1 MLLSFSSVTAGCL
14 IWPSQRFTLS
24 RTFPAAGPSMTN
36 ETSAVAPF
44 SPRTRKLAIRIC
56 ESGCGSQFFGTSA
69 TFEEPGAVIDDADG
83 DCAFVGIIDDVSG
96 GGVDSRG
103 ALATR

>member
-14 IWPSQRFTLS
+14 IWLSQRFTLS
-24 RTFPAAGPSMTN
+24 RTFPAAGPSITN
-36 ETSAVAPF
+36 ETSAVAPLE
-44 SPRTRKLAIRIC
+44 PRTRKLASRIC

-69 TFEEPGAVIDDADG
+69 TLDALGAVNDEVDGEDAL
-83 DCAFVGIIDDVSG
+83 VGIIIAVSG
-96 GGVDSRG
+96 GGVDSSG

>member
-24 RTFPAAGPSMTN
+24 RTFPAAGPSMTK
-36 ETSAVAPF
+36 ETSAVAPL
-44 SPRTRKLAIRIC
+44 SPRTRKLASRIW

-69 TFEEPGAVIDDADG
+69 TPVAPGAVIDEADG
-83 DCAFVGIIDDVSG
+83 DDALVGIIIEVSG
-96 GGVDSRG
+96 GGVDSSG
-103 ALATR
+103 ALAIR